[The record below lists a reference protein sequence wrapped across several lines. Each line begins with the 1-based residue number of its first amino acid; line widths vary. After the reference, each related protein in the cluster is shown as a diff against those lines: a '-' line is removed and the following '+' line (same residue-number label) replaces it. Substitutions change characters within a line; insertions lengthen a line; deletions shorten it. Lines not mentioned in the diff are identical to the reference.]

1 MTKTKSRKRR
11 KGSLTAAKLS
21 KLFGAPLRTIIVES
35 KLSITISPRIN
46 ADLAALVTTGLFGS
60 TTAEAARRI
69 LEEWLWNNAERIQ
82 NLRYKK

>member
-21 KLFGAPLRTIIVES
+21 KLFGSPLLTTTLKP
-35 KLSITISPRIN
+35 KLLITISPRMN
-46 ADLAALVTTGLFGS
+46 AYLAALVTTGLFGS
-60 TTAEAARRI
+60 TMAEAARRI

-82 NLRYKK
+82 NLGYK